1 MAYWLFKEEPD
12 HYSYGDLEREGRTV
26 WDGIANNMALQNLRK
41 VRPGDHVFFYHTGKE
56 KAVVAEM
63 RVVSEPRPG
72 KEEKSVVV
80 DVEPVRRLPNP
91 VPLSVIKT
99 DPKLTGWD
107 LIRNSRLS
115 IVPVSE
121 VQWRRVEEL
130 SKRSHKKS

>member
-12 HYSYGDLEREGRTV
+12 HYSYDDLEREGRTV
-26 WDGIANNMALQNLRK
+26 WDGIANNLALQNLRK
-41 VRPGDHVFFYHTGKE
+41 VRPGDHVLFYHTGKE

-80 DVEPVRRLPNP
+80 DVEPIRRLPHP
-91 VPLSVIKT
+91 VPLRVIKT
-99 DPKLTGWD
+99 DPKLAGWD

-115 IVPVSE
+115 IVPVSPD
-121 VQWRRVEEL
+121 QWRRVEEL
-130 SKRSHKKS
+130 SKRSPK